1 MLRFPGRKPI
11 NTFALVDCGATDS
24 CISLAFANRHHLPR
38 RPKDE
43 PVPILAVDNRPI
55 ASGLVEYDVVTSL
68 TVQSHSENLALGV
81 VEVPYPVIL
90 GLDWLERHNPHIHWI
105 RRELMFSC
113 CGDNS
118 IAHALAQRE
127 SAHTLSSVSSS
138 VRSCAPTALGFG
150 FGINASP
157 FPMCPARSDNLRCA
171 DHASSSSPSPH
182 VSVLSTSARPWHAP
196 RIVTQIGH
204 GRNGSVFSI
213 DSPLHPRLSPLGCS
227 RLGRGRTEFTPPPSG
242 DSQAGCGRTG
252 SSPDL
257 DIKFINS
264 ARFRKYARTGETAV
278 LYYHPFGTPG
288 YTLASM
294 RYDSGDT
301 TPPENPSPEPPPPE
315 PPPDDPSQHI
325 PDKYAR
331 FARVFSP
338 VEVEQLPPHRPGF
351 DATIELEDGK
361 TPPYGPL
368 YHLSEDEHAHVLDYV
383 ETNLKKGFIRRSTS
397 SAAAPILFVRKKT
410 GDLRLCVD
418 YRGLNA
424 ITRKNRYPLPLI
436 GDLLDRVQGCRVFTT
451 LDLKNAFNLIRIR
464 EGDEWKTAFRTHL
477 GLFEYLVMPFGLTN
491 APGTFQA
498 YIQDALR
505 DLLDVV
511 CVVYIDDI
519 LIFSR
524 NQEEHD
530 RHVAMVL
537 ERLEKAGLFANAKKC
552 SFDQSEVEYIGYRLN
567 ADGIRMDPK
576 KLSTIA
582 DWPVPTSVKEVQSF
596 LGFANFYRRFIDNYA
611 KMALPLHAL
620 TKKASRDAPFVW
632 SSEANDAFAALR
644 GAILSEPV
652 LFHFNP
658 THPSTLSTDAS
669 DFAIAGV
676 LHQPDDAGHLHPV
689 AYYSRKLSPA
699 EINYQVYDK
708 ELLAVV
714 DSFRDMRAW
723 LIGTRDPV
731 TVISDHKNLEYFM
744 SSRLLNRRQARW
756 SIFLSEFNFRLNY
769 APGLRNPADAPSRR
783 ADFAPQKG
791 DEVVEENFRALLTPA
806 HTERLW
812 CNKPSTTW
820 PRQASSF
827 VSVCASSAPPVV
839 ISAFTELSVDRSDFK
854 KRLADAVQADPEWR
868 DVVSRGDSKFRSEGN
883 VVYHDGRLYVPRS
896 L

>member
-1 MLRFPGRKPI
+1 ML
-11 NTFALVDCGATDS
+11 
-24 CISLAFANRHHLPR
+24 
-38 RPKDE
+38 
-43 PVPILAVDNRPI
+43 
-55 ASGLVEYDVVTSL
+55 
-68 TVQSHSENLALGV
+68 
-81 VEVPYPVIL
+81 
-90 GLDWLERHNPHIHWI
+90 
-105 RRELMFSC
+105 
-113 CGDNS
+113 
-118 IAHALAQRE
+118 
-127 SAHTLSSVSSS
+127 
-138 VRSCAPTALGFG
+138 APA
-150 FGINASP
+150 
-157 FPMCPARSDNLRCA
+157 
-171 DHASSSSPSPH
+171 
-182 VSVLSTSARPWHAP
+182 
-196 RIVTQIGH
+196 
-204 GRNGSVFSI
+204 
-213 DSPLHPRLSPLGCS
+213 
-227 RLGRGRTEFTPPPSG
+227 
-242 DSQAGCGRTG
+242 
-252 SSPDL
+252 
-257 DIKFINS
+257 
-264 ARFRKYARTGETAV
+264 TAV
-278 LYYHPFGTPG
+278 LYYHPFGMPG

-294 RYDSGDT
+294 RYDSGNT

-315 PPPDDPSQHI
+315 PPPDDPSQHV
-325 PDKYAR
+325 PDKYAH
-331 FARVFSP
+331 FARVFSS

-351 DATIELEDGK
+351 DTAIELEDSK

-368 YHLSEDEHAHVLDYV
+368 YHLSEDERAHVLDYV

-436 GDLLDRVQGCRVFTT
+436 GDLLDRIQGCRVFTT

-552 SFDQSEVEYIGYRLN
+552 SFDQLEVEYIGYRLN

-596 LGFANFYRRFIDNYA
+596 LGFANFYRHFIDNYA

-620 TKKASRDAPFVW
+620 TKKASRDAPFIW
-632 SSEANDAFAALR
+632 SSEANNAFEALR
-644 GAILSEPV
+644 GAVLSEPV

-658 THPSTLSTDAS
+658 TRPSTLSTDAS

-699 EINYQVYDK
+699 EINY
-708 ELLAVV
+708 
-714 DSFRDMRAW
+714 
-723 LIGTRDPV
+723 
-731 TVISDHKNLEYFM
+731 
-744 SSRLLNRRQARW
+744 
-756 SIFLSEFNFRLNY
+756 
-769 APGLRNPADAPSRR
+769 
-783 ADFAPQKG
+783 
-791 DEVVEENFRALLTPA
+791 
-806 HTERLW
+806 
-812 CNKPSTTW
+812 
-820 PRQASSF
+820 
-827 VSVCASSAPPVV
+827 
-839 ISAFTELSVDRSDFK
+839 
-854 KRLADAVQADPEWR
+854 
-868 DVVSRGDSKFRSEGN
+868 
-883 VVYHDGRLYVPRS
+883 
-896 L
+896 